1 MELHKP
7 LKDQEI
13 VCLAERMSPME
24 FDKIATDYLD
34 LTKVCLH
41 LLYSN
46 RYAKISVA
54 DPRGHQG
61 PRLLVR
67 NL

>member
-13 VCLAERMSPME
+13 VSLAERMSPME

-34 LTKVCLH
+34 LTKVCSH
-41 LLYSN
+41 LL
-46 RYAKISVA
+46 
-54 DPRGHQG
+54 
-61 PRLLVR
+61 
-67 NL
+67 

>member
-13 VCLAERMSPME
+13 VCLAEKMSPME
-24 FDKIATDYLD
+24 FDKITTDYLD

-46 RYAKISVA
+46 
-54 DPRGHQG
+54 
-61 PRLLVR
+61 
-67 NL
+67 